1 MQELED
7 LRIKYDALKA
17 DNSTMLAE
25 RKSESASS
33 PSDQA
38 VANGNAGPHRAA
50 GDSGVPLQGI
60 AELEVHPLSFCRMRL
75 TGLSW

>member
-38 VANGNAGPHRAA
+38 VADANGNAGPHRAA
-50 GDSGVPLQGI
+50 GDSAVPLQGI
-60 AELEVHPLSFCRMRL
+60 AELEVHLCPYAECTLL
-75 TGLSW
+75 A